1 MTLAADDLSF
11 GYPGHSVGSG
21 VSIAVSPGEALA
33 LLGPNG
39 GGKTTLLKTML
50 GLLRPQGGA
59 VTLDGQPLAD
69 MPVGER
75 ARRIGY
81 VPQAHAGA
89 FAFAVRDVVLMGR
102 TAHQG
107 LFASPTPAD
116 RALAMAKLEELGVAH
131 LADRPYTMISGGERQ
146 LVLIARALAQ
156 EPRYVVLDEPTASLD
171 FGNQGKVMRQI
182 EALRARG
189 LGVLF
194 TTHDPNQAMR
204 YADRVALLGA
214 GELLAVGPPPH
225 VLDVA
230 ALADLYGTR
239 VRAVQ
244 QHDATVFVPD

>member
-1 MTLAADDLSF
+1 MTLAAKNLDF
-11 GYPGHSVGSG
+11 GYPGHSVGTN
-21 VSIAVSPGEALA
+21 VSVTVVPGEALA

-50 GLLRPQGGA
+50 GLLRPLAG
-59 VTLDGQPLAD
+59 VVSLDGQAMAN

-107 LFASPTPAD
+107 LFASPTPSD
-116 RALAMAKLEELGVAH
+116 RAVVDLKLAELGIAH
-131 LADRPYTMISGGERQ
+131 LAGKPYTMISGGERQ

-182 EALRARG
+182 RSLTAKG

-204 YADRVALLGA
+204 YATRVALLG
-214 GELLAVGPPPH
+214 GGQLLAEGVPAD
-225 VLDVA
+225 VLSVP
-230 ALADLYGTR
+230 ALSALYGSN
-239 VRAVQ
+239 VRAVC
-244 QHDATVFVPD
+244 QHDLTVFLPD

>member
-1 MTLAADDLSF
+1 MTLAAKNLGF
-11 GYPGHSVGSG
+11 GYPGHSVGTN
-21 VSIAVSPGEALA
+21 VSVTVVPGEALA

-50 GLLRPQGGA
+50 GLLRPLAGS
-59 VTLDGQPLAD
+59 VCLDGQAMAK

-116 RALAMAKLEELGVAH
+116 RAVVDAKLEELGIAH
-131 LADRPYTMISGGERQ
+131 LAGKPYTMISGGERQ

-156 EPRYVVLDEPTASLD
+156 EPRYIVLDEPTASLD

-182 EALRARG
+182 RSLTAKG

-204 YADRVALLGA
+204 YATRVALLG
-214 GELLAVGPPPH
+214 GGQLLAEGVPAY
-225 VLDVA
+225 VLNVP
-230 ALADLYGTR
+230 ALSALYGSN
-239 VRAVQ
+239 VRDVC
-244 QHDATVFVPD
+244 QHDLTVFLPD

>member
-1 MTLAADDLSF
+1 MTLAAKNLGF
-11 GYPGHSVGSG
+11 GYPGHSVGTN
-21 VSIAVSPGEALA
+21 VSVTVVPGEALA

-50 GLLRPQGGA
+50 GLLKPHGGT
-59 VTLDGQPLAD
+59 VTLGGQLLTD
-69 MPVGER
+69 MSVSER
-75 ARRIGY
+75 AQRIGY

-116 RALAMAKLEELGVAH
+116 RAVVDAKLEELGIAH
-131 LADRPYTMISGGERQ
+131 LAGKPYTMISGGERQ

-156 EPRYVVLDEPTASLD
+156 EPRYIVLDEPTASLD

-182 EALRARG
+182 MSLTAKG

-204 YADRVALLGA
+204 YATRVALLG
-214 GELLAVGPPPH
+214 GGQLLAEGVPAE
-225 VLDVA
+225 VLNVA
-230 ALADLYGTR
+230 ALSTLYGSN
-239 VRAVQ
+239 VRDVC
-244 QHDATVFVPD
+244 QHDLTVFLPD